1 MFRFVAGAEDLLRS
15 RFALSPVFELIRML
29 RALAG
34 QARHRLPATWESRL
48 APAFA
53 ELRATTAL
61 DAVLALNLPNH
72 GANFVAP
79 PPQNLAQTI
88 EDDLALVAAT
98 TFDQAEPEI
107 AYCVS
112 RQRLPKRILEMLH
125 GKDIVDR
132 VVDTLDHAWRDL
144 LAADWPQLRAICERD
159 VIYRAGQ
166 LGQGGWQ
173 QALTG
178 LHANVRWRNGAI
190 EIIKIGNGRSVGLG
204 GDGLLFVPSV
214 FIWPGLAAQFDDPWP
229 KSLIYPARGTDALW
243 ETPARTDP
251 GALGKLLGVS
261 RARILQ
267 ALDNPTSTSQLA
279 RSLGMAT
286 GAVGDHLAVL
296 RGSGLVTSGRSGRSV
311 LYFRTPL
318 GHALAA
324 G

>member
-1 MFRFVAGAEDLLRS
+1 MFRFVAGTEDVLRS
-15 RFALSPVFELIRML
+15 RFALSPVFELIL
-29 RALAG
+29 LL
-34 QARHRLPATWESRL
+34 QAMSGRSKRRLPESWAARL
-48 APAFA
+48 APSLHR
-53 ELRATTAL
+53 LRETTAL
-61 DAVLALNLPNH
+61 DALLALHLPHH

-79 PPQNLAQTI
+79 PPQSLAQTI

-98 TFDQAEPEI
+98 SYDQAEPEI
-107 AYCVS
+107 AYCVN
-112 RQRLPKRILEMLH
+112 RQRLPKRVLEMLH
-125 GKDIVDR
+125 GKDIVGR
-132 VVDTLDHAWRDL
+132 IVDTLGLAWRDL

-190 EIIKIGNGRSVGLG
+190 EIIKIGDGRSVDLG

-214 FIWPGLAAQFDDPWP
+214 FIWPGLACQFDDPWP
-229 KSLIYPARGTDALW
+229 KSLIYPARGTAALW
-243 ETPARTDP
+243 ETPGHTDP
-251 GALGKLLGVS
+251 GALGRLLGVS

-296 RGSGLVTSGRSGRSV
+296 RGSGLVTSARSGRSV